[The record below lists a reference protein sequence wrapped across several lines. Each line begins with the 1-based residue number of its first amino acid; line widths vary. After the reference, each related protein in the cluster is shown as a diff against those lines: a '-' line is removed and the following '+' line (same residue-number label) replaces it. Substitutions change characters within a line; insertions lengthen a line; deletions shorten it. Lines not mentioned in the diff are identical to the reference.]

1 MTIIEMVARRKEI
14 EKKMEKLNE
23 IIYYLAEQHD
33 DLLEELKDLDSELS
47 YISTITIQEAE
58 KNNG

>member
-33 DLLEELKDLDSELS
+33 DLLEELKDIDSDLS
-47 YISTITIQEAE
+47 YIENSKILEAE
-58 KNNG
+58 